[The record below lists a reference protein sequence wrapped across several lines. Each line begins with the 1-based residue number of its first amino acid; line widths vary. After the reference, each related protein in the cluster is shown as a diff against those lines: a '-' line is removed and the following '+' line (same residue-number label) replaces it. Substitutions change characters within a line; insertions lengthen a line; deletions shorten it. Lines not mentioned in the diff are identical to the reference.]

1 MSHLKKLQTIKMISL
16 LLYVLMMCVCPGG
29 RVCPWHAKWRS
40 EDNFIELVLV
50 YIYVG
55 SGSQTQV
62 ARP

>member
-1 MSHLKKLQTIKMISL
+1 M
-16 LLYVLMMCVCPGG
+16 
-29 RVCPWHAKWRS
+29 CPWHAKWRS
-40 EDNFIELVLV
+40 EDNFIELVLI